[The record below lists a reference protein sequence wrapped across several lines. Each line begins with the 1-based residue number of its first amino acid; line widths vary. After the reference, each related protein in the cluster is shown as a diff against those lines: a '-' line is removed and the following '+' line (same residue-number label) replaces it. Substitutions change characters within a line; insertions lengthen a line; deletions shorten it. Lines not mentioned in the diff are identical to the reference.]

1 MKFNFYLLCALPII
15 LGTVLSSCKIETA
28 RPAKQKYLTIA
39 SDYLRPA
46 DTLIFQNFSKRNN
59 IKLKIIHLSPSKMIG
74 QFRKKKFNSGID
86 VFMLKSM
93 TTVLDFHKKD
103 LLHPLKK
110 DVHFSENEADY
121 SSERFDY
128 IGFGYDP
135 YIVAAPKSSSAGI
148 RMYNDLT
155 RHKFITNLSKD
166 ELIPLF
172 APILSKKDRIGANSW
187 VKKFYEHSKKDST
200 YTDSIGN
207 QLPMLT
213 TYSSFHA
220 KANKKVFIDKKEVFP
235 NTKSTGTFYNLRT
248 ICIAY
253 QAENFDEATTFIH
266 YYFNKKNNNSLNE
279 KLNTI
284 GIDSKGHGFRKYYMN
299 SEKMIPYYLT
309 IERLL
314 YKLEDNN

>member
-1 MKFNFYLLCALPII
+1 MKFNFYLLCTLSIF
-15 LGTVLSSCKIETA
+15 LGTVLFSCKIETA
-28 RPAKQKYLTIA
+28 RPAKQKHLTIA
-39 SDYLRPA
+39 SDYLQPS

-59 IKLKIIHLSPSKMIG
+59 IKLKILHLSASIIIG

-93 TTVLDFHKKD
+93 ITVVDFHKKE

-110 DVHFSENEADY
+110 GIHFSENEADY
-121 SSERFDY
+121 CSEKFDY
-128 IGFGYDP
+128 TGFGYDP
-135 YIVAAPKSSSAGI
+135 YIVATSKTNSSGI

-155 RHKFITNLSKD
+155 RHKFTTNLSND

-172 APILSKKDRIGANSW
+172 APIFSKKDRLGANSW
-187 VKKFYEHSKKDST
+187 VKKFYDHSKKDST
-200 YTDSIGN
+200 HTDSIVK
-207 QLPMLT
+207 QFPILS

-220 KANKKVFIDKKEVFP
+220 KENKNEFKDKTSVFP

-253 QAENFDEATTFIH
+253 QAENFDEAAVFIH
-266 YYFNKKNNNSLNE
+266 YYFNKKNNNSLNA

-284 GIDSKGHGFRKYYMN
+284 GIKSNGHGFRKYYMN

-309 IERLL
+309 IESLL
-314 YKLEDNN
+314 YKVNN